1 MKTDTERLDAIGEH
15 GLCISRHDVLG
26 PNGWNERW
34 DERWVCHY
42 QDRMAVAPTIREAL
56 DAAVLDIT
64 TGGQLPN

>member
-15 GLCISRHDVLG
+15 GLCISRHDVMG
-26 PNGWNERW
+26 PDGW

-42 QDRMAVAPTIREAL
+42 GDRMAVAPTIREAL
-56 DAAVLDIT
+56 DAAVLDIV

>member
-1 MKTDTERLDAIGEH
+1 VKTDTERLDAIGEH

-26 PNGWNERW
+26 PNGW

>member
-1 MKTDTERLDAIGEH
+1 L
-15 GLCISRHDVLG
+15 VLTVG
-26 PNGWNERW
+26 PNGW